1 MDIERGDFM
10 KLRNLLTYII
20 ALVVYGSL
28 IFAGST
34 AAQTSNGTIV
44 GTITD
49 KTGAAVANA
58 SVKVASQQFGEVP
71 RAATT
76 DSAGGYRFESLLPGT
91 YTVKVTAAGFDELK
105 IQNVQVKGSL
115 TVSASGSLEVSSVKN
130 SVLVE
135 ASAAQELQT
144 ETGALGAE
152 ISTKEIANLPIFSL
166 NPIELVLTHPG
177 VQDSTNQFGFSN
189 GINFS
194 VNGTRPRA
202 NNFLVD
208 GQDNNDNSISGQA
221 FQTDNPQAV
230 QEVVILTNAYNAEYG
245 RGGGSVTNEISK
257 TGSNDFHGEA
267 WELNRNN
274 SFAAVPAEQAVVGV
288 KKTPRDNQNTF
299 GFDFGGP
306 IKHNKLFVFGTAQ
319 WDRDF
324 SAAQGQTL
332 NIPTANGI
340 ATLKSLSTNTN
351 VQLLLASLGGL
362 VAPATGPNLFTVP
375 LGPDPKTGVDRGSV
389 EENTFQRSGIAEVNK
404 TREWRVRLDWNATTT
419 DTLFASYRRSD
430 GSLTPDFFNNP
441 GTLPPFDTQQGGP
454 AQAFTGNW
462 NHTFSSRALNEFR
475 FSYSNISFTFGETP
489 AAASGPL
496 ANTPGISFNGAS
508 NLPTLGIPT
517 GEPQGRGHKSYQF
530 QEALSYTVGRH
541 TFKFGGDIDY
551 LQVDDLIPFNSR
563 GTISFFNNK
572 ADAPTKTPA
581 YSDLANFVDN
591 FTGQSGSVAINF
603 GNPEVQPFVGI
614 YAPYA
619 QDTWHLR
626 PNLTLDLGLRYEYW
640 GTVGNILPFASIDTS
655 KFGLGVPGATLLDI
669 ASSKQAGYKKAF
681 APRVGFAYTPH
692 FWGRVFGD
700 KSVIRAGYG
709 IFYDGIFTNILDN
722 SAANSPNATGGQ
734 FVASAKAPGRGL
746 ANATGLLA
754 SVTPAPN
761 PLALIESIDRN
772 IKNPLTQQW
781 NLDIQRELPG
791 GLIFTAAYV
800 GTRGERL
807 FVNRALNPGINQFN
821 PDGSVV
827 RVNPNFGDIVV
838 RNNGG
843 DSIYHSGQ
851 FSVDR
856 KFSHGLLIRG
866 AYTFSKLIDDGS
878 EVFTT
883 TGNSTFPQVITQQS
897 SDRSLSAYDRR
908 HRFVATYVWDL
919 PYVHNTGNAAMG
931 VLSYV
936 TQGWSWSGTFTA
948 QTGNPETLTV
958 GFDNNGDGRSGNDR
972 PSVSNLKVPINYS
985 QACLDPA
992 GTCDTGV
999 GFSFDGVHFTDFNSS
1014 FGTDPKTG
1022 AFTATKNEFRYIV
1035 VSGQN
1040 GNLGR
1045 NTLIGPG
1052 QWFYNTGVARTFKL
1066 HERHQLQ
1073 FRAEFFNAFNH
1084 PNFFTDVPGVVSPN
1098 GFNQIY
1104 TITGPD
1110 FFKTALTIAGAR
1122 QIKFWLKYSF

>member
-1 MDIERGDFM
+1 M
-10 KLRNLLTYII
+10 KLRNLLTWLFLVAIGA
-20 ALVVYGSL
+20 ALV
-28 IFAGST
+28 FAGSV

-44 GTITD
+44 GTVTD

-58 SVKVASQQFGEVP
+58 SVKVSSQQFGEVP
-71 RAATT
+71 RVATT

-91 YTVKVTAAGFDELK
+91 YAVTVTAAGFDELK

-115 TVSASGSLEVSSVKN
+115 IVNASGTLEVSSVKN
-130 SVLVE
+130 SILVE

-144 ETGALGAE
+144 ESGTLGGEMSSAE
-152 ISTKEIANLPIFSL
+152 IQNLPIFSQ
-166 NPIELVLTHPG
+166 NPVELVLTQPG
-177 VQDSTNQFGFSN
+177 VQDNTNQFGLSN

-194 VNGTRPRA
+194 VNGSRPRA
-202 NNFLVD
+202 NNFLID

-221 FQTDNPQAV
+221 FQTQNIQAV
-230 QEVVILTNAYNAEYG
+230 QEVVVLLNSYSAEYG

-257 TGSNDFHGEA
+257 TGSNNFHGDA

-274 SFAAVPAEQAVVGV
+274 SFAAVPAENAVVGV
-288 KKTPRDNQNTF
+288 KTIPRDNENTF

-306 IKHNKLFVFGTAQ
+306 VKHNKLFFFGTAQ

-332 NIPTANGI
+332 SIPTANGI
-340 ATLKSLSTNTN
+340 ATLKGLPSNQN

-362 VAPATGPNLFTVP
+362 VASSTGPNLFTAP
-375 LGPDPKTGVDRGSV
+375 LGIDPVTKADRGSV
-389 EENTFQRSGIAEVNK
+389 EENKFQRSGIAEVNL
-404 TREWRVRLDWNATTT
+404 TREWRVRLDWNATNS
-419 DTLFASYRRSD
+419 DTLSASYRRSD

-462 NHTFSSRALNEFR
+462 NHTFSTRALNELR
-475 FSYSNISFTFGETP
+475 FSYSNISFTFGETA
-489 AAASGPL
+489 AAASNPL
-496 ANTPGISFNGAS
+496 ANTPAISFNGAS
-508 NLPTLGIPT
+508 GLPTLGVPLGT
-517 GEPQGRGHKSYQF
+517 PQGRGHKSYQF
-530 QEALSYTVGRH
+530 QEALSYTAGRH
-541 TFKFGGDIDY
+541 TFKLGGDIDY
-551 LQVDDLIPFNSR
+551 LQVDDIIPFNSR
-563 GTISFFNNK
+563 GALDFFNNK
-572 ADAPTKTPA
+572 ADTTTNTLK
-581 YSDLANFVDN
+581 YSDLANFIDN
-591 FTGQSGSVAINF
+591 FSGQGGSVSINF

-619 QDTWHLR
+619 QDTWHLK
-626 PNLTLDLGLRYEYW
+626 PNFTADLGLRYEYW
-640 GTVGNILPFASIDTS
+640 GTVGNIVPFPSIDPT

-669 ASSKQAGYKKAF
+669 ASAKQVGYKKAF

-692 FWGRVFGD
+692 FWGRVFGAD
-700 KSVIRAGYG
+700 KTVIRAGYG

-722 SAANSPNATGGQ
+722 TAANSPNATGGA
-734 FVASAKAPGRGL
+734 FTASGTAPGRGL
-746 ANATGLLA
+746 ANVTGLLA

-761 PLALIESIDRN
+761 PKALIESIDSN

-791 GLIFTAAYV
+791 GFIFTAAYV

-821 PDGSVV
+821 PDNSVV
-827 RVNPNFGDIVV
+827 RLNPNFGDIVV
-838 RNNGG
+838 RTNGG

-856 KFSHGLLIRG
+856 KFSHGLQVRA
-866 AYTFSKLIDDGS
+866 AYTYSKLIDDGS
-878 EVFTT
+878 EIFTT
-883 TGNSTFPQVITQQS
+883 SGNSTFPQVITQQS

-908 HRFVATYVWDL
+908 HRFVATYIWDV
-919 PYVHNTGNAAMG
+919 PYVHNTGNTAMG
-931 VLSYV
+931 VLSYI
-936 TQGWSWSGTFTA
+936 TRGWSWSGTFTG
-948 QTGNPETLTV
+948 QTGNPETISV

-972 PSVSNLKVPINYS
+972 PSVGNLKVPINYS
-985 QACLDPA
+985 QACLNPN

-999 GFSFDGVHFTDFNSS
+999 GFSVDGVHFTDFNSS
-1014 FGTDPKTG
+1014 FGTDPNTG
-1022 AFTATKNEFRYIV
+1022 AFTATKNDFRYFV
-1035 VSGQN
+1035 VSGKN

-1084 PNFFTDVPGVVSPN
+1084 PNLFTDVPNVLGPN
-1098 GFNQIY
+1098 GFNQIF

-1110 FFKTALTIAGAR
+1110 FLKNALTVAGNR
-1122 QIKFWLKYSF
+1122 QIKFRLKYSF